1 MIILQSFLEGY
12 NATVFAYGQ
21 TGSGKSFTMQEDP
34 DHIGVDRS
42 TFIIVVLYHHVSR
55 VKKKSSFSPPKIFV
69 HKIHYLNL
77 KLSLGWLFSSGFRSV
92 PMSNYSYS

>member
-1 MIILQSFLEGY
+1 MIISQSFLEGY

-42 TFIIVVLYHHVSR
+42 TFIIVVLDHHVSG
-55 VKKKSSFSPPKIFV
+55 VKKKKFFQPAKDICPQ
-69 HKIHYLNL
+69 N
-77 KLSLGWLFSSGFRSV
+77 SLFEFEIVPWLAILL
-92 PMSNYSYS
+92 